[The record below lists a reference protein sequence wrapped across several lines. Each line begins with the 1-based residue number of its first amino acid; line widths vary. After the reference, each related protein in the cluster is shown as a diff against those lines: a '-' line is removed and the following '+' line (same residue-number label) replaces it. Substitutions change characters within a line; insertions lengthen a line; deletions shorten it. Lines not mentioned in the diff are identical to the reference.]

1 MNILLTPQFN
11 NYNNNYQSNF
21 KGASRVLQSAID
33 KALRKQTLSERD
45 MLELSTK
52 IKNAVD
58 DVITPERFIEEG
70 THNAVYKITRKYA
83 ARVPVGQKI
92 DSSELPQKAVFGQGI
107 FNHLHHYFGE
117 AIIKVG
123 NFQILRNVG
132 KHTPAGVPEH
142 CSKQLGKCSIN
153 RYYKEKYLPHF
164 ARITQNSY
172 NELAGDI
179 AKLNE
184 IKLGPRSYC
193 LFDSLNPNN
202 IVARGGK
209 LYLVDEIDTLYDK
222 SFGNTTAKLLEVFI
236 NRATK
241 DYEAPDAG
249 NKRKFVRNIFKKVV
263 IAADNASL
271 LHADTKEDYAQ
282 WEKALAK
289 CKFNIP
295 ASEILNKLDKLQ
307 YNVKDQKERTTLIKN
322 YLNKLCID
330 NPM

>member
-11 NYNNNYQSNF
+11 NYNNYQPNF
-21 KGASRVLQSAID
+21 QGSSRILQSAID
-33 KALRKQTLSERD
+33 SALRKQSLSEGD

-52 IKNAVD
+52 IKKAVGD
-58 DVITPERFIEEG
+58 IVTPEKFIEEG
-70 THNAVYKITRKYA
+70 SHNAVYKITRRYA
-83 ARVPVGQKI
+83 ARVPVRQKINPDDLPDKLVIGQKLFK
-92 DSSELPQKAVFGQGI
+92 D
-107 FNHLHHYFGE
+107 LHNYFGE
-117 AIIKVG
+117 AIFKLG
-123 NFQILRNVG
+123 QFQILKNVG
-132 KHTPAGVPEH
+132 KHVPAGVPEH
-142 CSKQLGKCSIN
+142 YARQSGRNGVN

-164 ARITQNSY
+164 AKITQNRY
-172 NELAGDI
+172 NELAQDI

-184 IKLGPRSYC
+184 IKLGSRRYC
-193 LFDSLNPNN
+193 LFDSINPNN
-202 IVARGGK
+202 IVARAGR